1 MNEFSKKVAKLMS
14 LLLVLQVLRQRL
26 WLLGLSL
33 AATVVGAIFVL
44 LLVPARYDA
53 IASASIDPSITD
65 PVSGTTAAAN
75 SIGIM
80 QGNLIALAKS
90 NQVALAVV
98 GRLNMDSDPASRSAY
113 QSSSDSGLV
122 DIRQWLASQI
132 GDHVDAKFGIGSN
145 VLNVTYKASSP
156 QQAALL
162 SNAFMSSFIDA
173 AIALKGQAGQK
184 AAAWYEP
191 QIENIRNNL
200 ATSREKLARFQA
212 ESKLLTSS
220 NATGDVESDQLMAAT
235 SDLTKAKA
243 DLVALQNQLN
253 APPQTAAVS
262 NESQSIDLQTLGA
275 LRGSLSNVETE
286 IARTQLEVGAN
297 NPKLQEKIALRQSL
311 QKQMQ
316 AAIDDYHKK
325 LTDRIAQQRDRVT
338 TLQKVY
344 DDRLDNMI
352 NVQGQ
357 RETLVS
363 LVREVSFHQ
372 EELERLQRAA
382 SQARLQS
389 QLSFSNIALMDA
401 ATPPTTAAFPKPMI
415 VLPLAIGAGVAI
427 GVLLALIAESLNR
440 KLRTEGDL
448 AYVANA
454 PLLGMMPSIR
464 PKQTSRWSRLVGRLR
479 QLRLPRPGR
488 PKTDGALAGS

>member
-1 MNEFSKKVAKLMS
+1 MS
-14 LLLVLQVLRQRL
+14 LMLVLQVLRQRL
-26 WLLGLSL
+26 WLLGLAL
-33 AATVVGAIFVL
+33 ASTVVGAIFVL

-53 IASASIDPSITD
+53 VATASIDPSITD
-65 PVSGTTAAAN
+65 PVSGTIAASN

-90 NQVALAVV
+90 NQVALGVV
-98 GRLNMDSDPASRSAY
+98 SRLNMDSDAASRAAF

-132 GDHVDAKFGIGSN
+132 SDHVDAKFGLGSN

-162 SNAFMSSFIDA
+162 ANAFMSSFIDA
-173 AIALKGQAGQK
+173 AISLKGAAGQK

-191 QIENIRNNL
+191 QIENIRKQL
-200 ATSREKLARFQA
+200 AASREKLARFQA
-212 ESKLLTSS
+212 ESKLLMSS
-220 NATGDVESDQLMAAT
+220 NGSGDVDGEQLVAAT
-235 SDLTKAKA
+235 ADLTKAKA
-243 DLVALQNQLN
+243 ELIALQNQLN
-253 APPQTAAVS
+253 APPQTVAVS
-262 NESQSIDLQTLGA
+262 NESQSIDLQTFGS
-275 LRGSLSNVETE
+275 LRGSLSAVESE
-286 IARTQLEVGAN
+286 IARIQLEVGAN
-297 NPKLQEKIALRQSL
+297 NPKLLDKMALRQSL

-316 AAIDDYHKK
+316 AAIDDYRKK
-325 LTDRIAQQRDRVT
+325 LTDRIAQQSNRVV

-344 DDRLDNMI
+344 DDRLNNMI

-363 LVREVSFHQ
+363 LVRDVGFHQ
-372 EELERLQRAA
+372 EEMERLQRAA

-389 QLSFSNIALMDA
+389 QLSFSNMALLDA
-401 ATPPTTAAFPKPMI
+401 ATPPTSAAFPKPLI
-415 VLPLAIGAGVAI
+415 ILPLAIGVGLGI

-440 KLRTEGDL
+440 KLRTEDDL

-454 PLLGMMPSIR
+454 PLLGVMPSIH
-464 PKQTSRWSRLVGRLR
+464 PKQSTRWTRTVDRIR
-479 QLRLPRPGR
+479 QLRLPR